1 MKFIFFNEFLCAFFL
16 HTCSCE
22 IFRTRTPT
30 PVLLP
35 RSSSEELCGSEN
47 CLIIR
52 QLRKAG
58 RASPPSDR
66 TSPSPTN
73 RSVSPPNGDAC
84 PPMSPDLTSIS
95 DHASLAKSPD
105 LPPLPDHDRVAFTN
119 LPAPVFS
126 HA

>member
-1 MKFIFFNEFLCAFFL
+1 MYFISFNEFLCGFVLF
-16 HTCSCE
+16 TCSCE
-22 IFRTRTPT
+22 FFRTLSPT

-35 RSSSEELCGSEN
+35 RSSSEELCGSEIRH
-47 CLIIR
+47 IIR
-52 QLRKAG
+52 QQRKAG
-58 RASPPSDR
+58 RASPPGGR

-73 RSVSPPNGDAC
+73 GSMSPPNGHAS

-105 LPPLPDHDRVAFTN
+105 LPPLPDHCRGAFTD